1 MIIIEQ
7 EIIINGMKI
16 QAADVLFE
24 LVKKNH

>member
-7 EIIINGMKI
+7 QIIINGMKI

-24 LVKKNH
+24 LVKKSH